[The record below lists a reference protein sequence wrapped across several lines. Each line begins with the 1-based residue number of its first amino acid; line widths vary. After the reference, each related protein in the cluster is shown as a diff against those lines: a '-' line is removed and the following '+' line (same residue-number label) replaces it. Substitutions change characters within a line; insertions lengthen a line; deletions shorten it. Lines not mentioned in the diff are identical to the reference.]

1 MAGSIWFHWHAHP
14 DALIGLAIVQGLYLF
29 GVGPLR
35 QRHGLAESVEPRQ
48 VATFTVGIMVIF
60 VALLSPLHV
69 LSDSY
74 LFSAH
79 MVQHVLLTLVA
90 PPLLILGTPDWL
102 VRRILRP
109 DPLFIAARI
118 VTHPIV
124 AIVLFNIIFSLF
136 HMPSLYNVSV
146 TNHLV
151 HIVEHLVFI
160 GTALIMWWP
169 LVSTMPELPRLSY
182 PLQMVYL
189 FGMSVAQIVVFG
201 PVTFSQEPLYQ
212 WYVDAPRLWS
222 LTALSDQQIGA
233 VIMKV
238 GGGVLFMTLLI
249 VAFYR
254 WYKSA
259 EKDTE
264 PEPDSRE
271 LSLQRH

>member
-1 MAGSIWFHWHAHP
+1 
-14 DALIGLAIVQGLYLF
+14 
-29 GVGPLR
+29 
-35 QRHGLAESVEPRQ
+35 
-48 VATFTVGIMVIF
+48 
-60 VALLSPLHV
+60 
-69 LSDSY
+69 
-74 LFSAH
+74 
-79 MVQHVLLTLVA
+79 
-90 PPLLILGTPDWL
+90 
-102 VRRILRP
+102 
-109 DPLFIAARI
+109 
-118 VTHPIV
+118 
-124 AIVLFNIIFSLF
+124 
-136 HMPSLYNVSV
+136 
-146 TNHLV
+146 
-151 HIVEHLVFI
+151 
-160 GTALIMWWP
+160 MWWP

-259 EKDTE
+259 EEETE
-264 PEPDSRE
+264 LEPDSRE
-271 LSLQRH
+271 LSSVQV